1 MVQKRIHNL
10 TVNQRCLLIAEPGG
24 QVPNSA
30 AQFAQLRGLEV
41 LQIPAPE
48 APLCSADGS
57 APLIA
62 TSFAALHQ
70 MATGERE
77 SVHDSVNRG
86 ATLYVR
92 GAAHDG
98 IRYQLA
104 PLIESSF
111 TVGLT
116 KVASYRFTDHGMIPS
131 VLRGEETPLGGAL
144 NCVSDLTGPIEP
156 ILLARD
162 EQGAEA
168 PVVFAYRLGKG
179 AIICDVQLDDQS
191 SDSPLIWRLADPS
204 ARCANIGALIAVERA
219 ARRDVSAP
227 VPFNLTI
234 DDIPLGYDYLNE
246 SMLEDFLTHIENRC
260 ARVHLDCA
268 WIPTSLRISTRYMEI
283 LKNHRAGFV
292 WHGMYRHVDHQK
304 IDDLA
309 ADLEAGKHAMA
320 INQHRYNVQLQPMII
335 FPFERASRDAEKLLL
350 EEGFLGAAEQ
360 PRHDEGA
367 GMPEYLRYSDVSCV
381 HESGLRFLHRYES
394 QFLTRDRMLAL
405 AALDMPILA
414 FAHPRDVR
422 LRRLSGILERGGRF
436 SHFDHV
442 LDFATTKGLVGQSLE
457 EIARDRFAETN

>member
-1 MVQKRIHNL
+1 MVQKHIRNL

-24 QVPNSA
+24 QVLA

-41 LQIPAPE
+41 LQIAPSE
-48 APLCSADGS
+48 ASLGSADGS
-57 APLIA
+57 AALIA
-62 TSFAALHQ
+62 TSFAALNQ
-70 MATGERE
+70 MTTRERE
-77 SVHDSVNRG
+77 SLRESVNAG

-92 GAAHDG
+92 GAVGDG

-104 PLIESSF
+104 PLVEASF

-116 KVASYRFTDHGMIPS
+116 KVASYRFTDQEMIPA
-131 VLRGEETPLGGAL
+131 VLRGEESSLGGAL
-144 NCVSDLTGPIEP
+144 NCASDFSGTIEP

-162 EQGAEA
+162 ERGAES
-168 PVVFAYRLGKG
+168 PVVFAYPLGKG
-179 AIICDVQLDDQS
+179 AIICDVQPDDQS

-204 ARCANIGALIAVERA
+204 ARCANIGALIVVERA
-219 ARRDVSAP
+219 AGRDPSAP

-246 SMLEDFLTHIENRC
+246 SMLEDFLVHIENRC
-260 ARVHLDCA
+260 VGVHLDCA
-268 WIPTSLRISTRYMEI
+268 WIPTSQRISARYVEI
-283 LKNHRAGFV
+283 LKNHGAGFV

-304 IDDLA
+304 IDNPA
-309 ADLEAGKHAMA
+309 ADIEAGKHAMA
-320 INQHRYNVQLQPMII
+320 INQHRYDVQLQPMII
-335 FPFERASRDAEKLLL
+335 FPFERASRDSEELLL
-350 EEGFLGAAEQ
+350 GEGFLGAAEQ

-422 LRRLSGILERGGRF
+422 LRRLSGILERGGTF

-442 LDFATTKGLVGQSLE
+442 LDFAVAKGLVGQSLE
-457 EIARDRFAETN
+457 EIARARFDQTG